1 MHVEITSYG
10 IKVTA
15 TDGIGSSQPKNLKPV
30 NDEKG
35 NVSYYQRFTNKDQ
48 RAEHWLQRLGKALA
62 DYLRKYGKMNIS
74 KENEKL
80 VDFPEGYVLYQ
91 HNKEYKDNTKSRHDR
106 YLYGAYKFRSP
117 KEFEPHLIWLV
128 SGQVNNC
135 KCVYCNNSSRGIN
148 NGKRKE
154 STLEKTI
161 NDRSTKKIK
170 NDSEAKK
177 IEVENVNKPKF
188 AKTLYRRGEIVMVN
202 LNKTGKAHH
211 TELIRNSSDE
221 NDISIFYWPGV
232 ILETSKVPITDNM
245 SDDTASA
252 NSDGCGIIYK
262 AYYKIHLL
270 ELSEVIQVDR
280 KTLLPWLACKKE
292 IPKSFINN
300 KKLEPNVKTYIQAID
315 RVNKISN
322 IYTPVHSYKHKE
334 ADDHLKEIKDPLER
348 KRLQDME
355 NYPHYEAILLGT
367 EMIYVNDYVRL
378 APINVASMSDDDDN
392 EKESEYLLNNRK
404 EPEYLLISSIYKHA
418 TKGIQFTGDGLLRG
432 KLLNEH
438 SYRRSLSDY
447 EWTTVNKSDAEYTI
461 DLQDIAGR
469 FYLLF
474 PNLKDGIN
482 CNIPKKLDERFKLLG
497 IDDY

>member
-1 MHVEITSYG
+1 MYVEITSDG
-10 IKVTA
+10 IKVTT
-15 TDGIGSSQPKNLKPV
+15 TDGIGSPQPKNLKPV

-48 RAEHWLQRLGKALA
+48 RAEYWLQRLGKALA
-62 DYLRKYGKMNIS
+62 DYLRKYSKMNVP

-91 HNKEYKDNTKSRHDR
+91 HNKEYKDNTKPRHDR

-128 SGQVNNC
+128 SGQVKNC
-135 KCVYCNNSSRGIN
+135 GCVYCSNNAKGIN
-148 NGKRKE
+148 NGKRKK

-161 NDRSTKKIK
+161 NDKSTKKIK
-170 NDSEAKK
+170 IDSDAKK
-177 IEVENVNKPKF
+177 TDENINKPKF

-202 LNKTGKAHH
+202 LNKTGNVHH
-211 TELIRNSSDE
+211 TELIRNSSHE

-232 ILETSKVPITDNM
+232 ISEISKVPITDNM
-245 SDDTASA
+245 SDDTASI
-252 NSDGCGIIYK
+252 NSDGYSIVYK

-270 ELSEVIQVDR
+270 ELSEIIQVDR
-280 KTLLPWLACKKE
+280 KALFPWLACKKE
-292 IPKSFINN
+292 IPKTFIKN
-300 KKLEPNVKTYIQAID
+300 KKLEPYIKKYIQAID

-322 IYTPVHSYKHKE
+322 VYTPVHSYRHKE
-334 ADDHLKEIKDPLER
+334 SDDHLREIKTLSEK
-348 KRLQDME
+348 KRLQDIE

-378 APINVASMSDDDDN
+378 TPMNADSMSDDDD
-392 EKESEYLLNNRK
+392 EK
-404 EPEYLLISSIYKHA
+404 PEYLLIRSIYKHG

-438 SYRRSLSDY
+438 SNRRSLSDY

-474 PNLKDGIN
+474 PNLKDRIN

-497 IDDY
+497 IKDYN